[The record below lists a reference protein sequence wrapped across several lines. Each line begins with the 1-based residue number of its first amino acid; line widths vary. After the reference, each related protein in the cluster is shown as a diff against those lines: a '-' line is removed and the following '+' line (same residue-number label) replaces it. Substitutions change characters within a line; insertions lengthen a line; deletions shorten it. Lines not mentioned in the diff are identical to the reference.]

1 MRREDLLEA
10 LNDADDR
17 YVEAMMRTMNAP
29 ESARRARPV
38 LRTVLLAAALSL
50 LLGATAFAAYRGSMA
65 HRAPSPTDAPKY
77 YITDA
82 GESGNETLQLNW
94 GDAAMLLHFDTAA
107 EGLRHAFRFTWTP
120 EGMESPNEHGI
131 VPYLPDPNIPREITI
146 NSIEDVER
154 VRSMQ
159 PVLEPDTEKLAELGL
174 TLEEAESLRRTAEC
188 WRDGHFS
195 LRVDLMDVDMLYNHD
210 LVLGWLGGEATVIKE
225 ERLDAYQLLE
235 VEVSPCERDPQAL
248 RCLFLFEPEEQYLI
262 VMLADPARFSYEELE
277 GIAAGMEVR
286 TTALTVRA
294 DPEAGTNWSMLGL
307 GHG

>member
-50 LLGATAFAAYRGSMA
+50 LLGAAAFAAYRGSMA

-131 VPYLPDPNIPREITI
+131 VPFLPDPNIPREITI

-195 LRVDLMDVDMLYNHD
+195 LRVDLMDVDMLYSHD

-235 VEVSPCERDPQAL
+235 VEVSPCEKDPQAL

-262 VMLADPARFSYEELE
+262 VMLADPEHFSYEELE

-294 DPEAGTNWSMLGL
+294 DPDAGTNWSMLGL